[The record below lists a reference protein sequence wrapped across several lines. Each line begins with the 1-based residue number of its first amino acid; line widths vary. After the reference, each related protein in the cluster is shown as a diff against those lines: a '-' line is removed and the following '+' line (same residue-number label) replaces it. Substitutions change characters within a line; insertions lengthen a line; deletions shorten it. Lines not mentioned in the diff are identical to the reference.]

1 MHKILFLPSW
11 YPSKEDPTNGIFIKE
26 HAKAVSSHNE
36 VVVLYNEGYDKNL
49 KKIWHIISDKKEN
62 GIQTIRI
69 KNKQSLIPKISYF
82 FYLWSIKQAFK
93 KLLEQGWKPDII
105 HAHIYIA
112 GVPAVL
118 LGKKYKIPVIISEH
132 FSWFPRHKLSLFDC
146 IRAGFAM
153 KRAKIILPVSKNLKE
168 SVESYG
174 IKNKFKIVPNVV
186 DFQIFYPSFYH
197 SRENK
202 KKILFVGLL
211 RPIKGVP
218 YLLQSLSQLKQKR
231 QDFVLDIIGD
241 GPNEN
246 EYKELVQKLAISN
259 FVRFHGLKSKEEIAE
274 FMRNCDF
281 FVSSSLWENLPCVL
295 IEAMASGLPI
305 VASKVG
311 GVPEIINKKVGVLT
325 PPKDV
330 DELAKAI
337 DYMLDHYKDY
347 SPQKISEY
355 AKSKFSYEIVGKRL
369 DRIYRE
375 IARKKGNIY
384 GSYNNQK

>member
-26 HAKAVSSHNE
+26 HAKAVSLHNE
-36 VVVLYNEGYDKNL
+36 VVVLYNEGHDKNL

-62 GIQTIRI
+62 GIRTIRI
-69 KNKQSLIPKISYF
+69 KDKKSLIPKISYF

-93 KLLEQGWKPDII
+93 KLLGQGWKPDII

-112 GVPAVL
+112 GVLAVL

-132 FSWFPRHKLSLFDC
+132 FSWFPRHKLSSFDR

-168 SVESYG
+168 AIESYG

-186 DFQIFYPSFYH
+186 NFQIFYPCLYH

-202 KKILFVGLL
+202 KKILFVGVL
-211 RPIKGVP
+211 RPVKGVP

-259 FVRFHGLKSKEEIAE
+259 FVRFHGLKPKEEIAK

-347 SPQKISEY
+347 SPQRISEH
-355 AKSKFSYEIVGKRL
+355 AKSKFSYETVGKTL
-369 DRIYRE
+369 DQIYRE
-375 IARKKGNIY
+375 IAHKKRNIY
-384 GSYNNQK
+384 GTCNNQK